1 MFTPKRPSVLSTPNS
16 ARVTRSQSLKTNL
29 NESAVHASG
38 GGALNRI
45 SLTMSSIYNDSIL
58 ESYKAPLPIKV
69 NELLFQIKTKDRTQ
83 INATLLQNGHV
94 CLNSDRKLF
103 VWKLKK
109 SFKNIQCN
117 ELSLPNSRSLIKP
130 YCVSI
135 ECLNNKDYVGLC
147 VTNEGTVR
155 FWPSIFNEYLCTDMK
170 IDLQSGTDEA
180 AFLSYISENFYLL
193 TTTNG
198 NLWSIIIENIDGKTL
213 PICKQIDT
221 SSGFM
226 SSVSRRVTS
235 LIFGGGG
242 SATSAGLNRNI
253 PNFKSFARYKN
264 SNEFFLLIDKNLQ
277 KWKINADNTLSM
289 IMQINVEK
297 LFYEEYLV
305 QNVDSI
311 RVSITFCD
319 ASITKNSIYILALIE
334 DDGAKFIIG
343 EIDSCFRTQTEAKLK
358 YFHILTNTSL
368 LPSGR
373 SMQTDQFH
381 LHAMDNQ
388 HAFYIYNSN
397 TVVSF
402 TGPTLEMSGESKFST
417 LGDRL
422 IASNFFENDLIFF
435 SVNHGILKAKDTS
448 LRLSIDEESVLM
460 NQSCEINHS
469 MEAGGNYSANNLLRT
484 TAHHSS
490 MHFNDMSN
498 LSMQSG
504 DESMLNFKG
513 NLRVELYS
521 KSLIKL
527 INASIFFE

>member
-29 NESAVHASG
+29 NESTVHASG

-69 NELLFQIKTKDRTQ
+69 NELLFQIKSKDKTQ

-130 YCVSI
+130 YCISI
-135 ECLNNKDYVGLC
+135 ECLNNKDYVGIC
-147 VTNEGTVR
+147 VTNEGTLR
-155 FWPSIFNEYLCTDMK
+155 FWPSIFNEYLCVDIK
-170 IDLQSGTDEA
+170 IDLQGSSDEA
-180 AFLSYISENFYLL
+180 AYLSYIAENFYLL
-193 TTTNG
+193 ATSNG
-198 NLWSIIIENIDGKTL
+198 NLWSILIENIDGKTM
-213 PICKQIDT
+213 PSCKQIDT

-242 SATSAGLNRNI
+242 GGSSVNSGLNRNV

-277 KWKINADNTLSM
+277 KWKINTDNTLSM
-289 IMQINVEK
+289 TMQINVEK

-305 QNVDSI
+305 QNPDSI
-311 RVSITFCD
+311 RVNITFCD
-319 ASITKNSIYILALIE
+319 SSITKNSIYILALIE
-334 DDGAKFIIG
+334 DDGSKFIIG
-343 EIDSCFRTQTEAKLK
+343 EIDSCFRTQSEAKIK
-358 YFHILTNTSL
+358 YFHIITNASL
-368 LPSGR
+368 LPAEHSL
-373 SMQTDQFH
+373 STDQFH

-397 TVVSF
+397 MVVSF
-402 TGPTLEMSGESKFST
+402 TGPSLEMSGESKFNT

-422 IASNFFENDLIFF
+422 IASNVFENDLIFF
-435 SVNHGILKAKDTS
+435 SINHGILKAKDTS

-460 NQSCEINHS
+460 NQSSDVNHS
-469 MEAGGNYSANNLLRT
+469 MEVGNGNYSGNNILRT
-484 TAHHSS
+484 TAHQTS
-490 MHFNDMSN
+490 MQFNDISN

-513 NLRVELYS
+513 
-521 KSLIKL
+521 KL
-527 INASIFFE
+527 F